1 MYKRNRVYGN
11 VEIYNGKLVAK
22 GYSKKSCFD
31 YEETFSPKAMIKSI
45 IILLSIGVKPQKI
58 QICEKG
64 KTVISVE
71 NEKIF

>member
-1 MYKRNRVYGN
+1 MLRL
-11 VEIYNGKLVAK
+11 YNGRLVAK

-58 QICEKG
+58 QIYEKS
-64 KTVISVE
+64 KTVISIE
-71 NEKIF
+71 NEKNF